1 MTNTLPPPPSFAEF
15 GLHDVVSL
23 VAQSEDLAAG
33 SVGRVLG
40 VFPHPGGPTYAV
52 IFTHDSLA
60 LRQLRPHEIALTDN
74 FPAAA

>member
-1 MTNTLPPPPSFAEF
+1 MNTLPPPLSFADY

-23 VAQSEDLAAG
+23 VAQTEDLTAG

-40 VFPHPGGPTYAV
+40 KFPHPGDPTYAV
-52 IFTHDSLA
+52 IFPDDNLA
-60 LRQLRPHEIALTDN
+60 LRQLRPDEIALVDN